1 MHWKYDFAIPDRA
14 HTCIGDQGIGNPK
27 DVRALTSKTTKHRNP
42 DKVTQGHDYGG
53 GHVDQA
59 RSKGA
64 NGKGPIGKV
73 EHKIPIGK
81 YVATVL

>member
-1 MHWKYDFAIPDRA
+1 VHR
-14 HTCIGDQGIGNPK
+14 GSGIGNPK
-27 DVRALTSKTTKHRNP
+27 DVRALTSQTPKRRNL